1 MKNNILKYFILL
13 LSVLVILIVYLSTV
27 GIETD
32 KFNDQIKKRITLIN
46 KKIDIDLNKIKLTLD
61 PFKLKI
67 YAKTVGTTVY
77 FSKKPLALE
86 SIKTQVSLSSLI
98 KNKISSSNI
107 EVKTKSILLNDL
119 IKFIRTTNN
128 KHELFILEKI
138 VKKGHVII
146 DLSLNIDEKGKL
158 KNDYI
163 IEGLIKDASINFLD
177 RANFKNINF
186 NFNFQKDNYHFDK
199 INFKAEEV
207 DFISKKLNVKRKKNS
222 FLIDA
227 VVENDQSSLNSN
239 ILKLLNLSFE
249 NIIVDDTKFKTNNE
263 FSLEINEKFKVKN
276 VILNSDINITQL
288 KYKNLKIINKYFP
301 EVDDLILLDNHKLNL
316 NYKDKNLSIK
326 GEGQIQFNAEE
337 VDDIKYFINK
347 KDNDLSIDSELFLKN
362 IVLEQQ
368 DFLKIFFPQT
378 NKNINFNNQK
388 LKINFKNNNLTFSGY
403 GKFKIDKDFEDI
415 DYLIEKEKNKI
426 SFNTNLNVKNTKFII
441 DNINYEKRDDSQMY
455 LQINGEI
462 KNNKNLNINNFI
474 INEENNNIKIKNLS
488 LNDSNQIIKVDEAN
502 FNYVDIENKK
512 NIYNIKKVE
521 GKKYL
526 IDGTLFNANSL
537 ISNLLDADDKKE
549 NNFFENNISMDLNFD
564 EVYLDKVYFVKDL
577 KGKINIINNKVEEA
591 DILAFYNNSQNIKF
605 TIKTNNQGEKITTL
619 FSSKAK
625 PLVDRYKF
633 IKGFKDDR
641 EGYLDF
647 YSLKKDG
654 VSTSK
659 LVIDNFK
666 VKEIPALA
674 KLLALASLQGIAD
687 LLTGEGIRFTDFEMN
702 FTNQDKLMKIQ
713 ELYAIGPAISIL
725 LEGYI
730 EEDKLI
736 SLRGTLVPATT
747 INRSIASIPLL
758 GDLLIGKKVGDGVFG
773 VSFKIKG
780 PPKDLETTVNPIKTL
795 TPRFITRTLE
805 KIKKN

>member
-13 LSVLVILIVYLSTV
+13 LSVLVIITVYLSFV
-27 GIETD
+27 GIETN
-32 KFNDQIKKRITLIN
+32 KFNDQIKKRISLIN
-46 KKIDIDLNKIKLTLD
+46 KNIDIDLKKIKLTLD

-67 YAKTVGTTVY
+67 YAKTIGTTLY
-77 FSKKPLALE
+77 FSKRPLELE

-107 EVKTKSILLNDL
+107 EIQTKSILLNDL
-119 IKFIRTTNN
+119 IKFIRTINN
-128 KHELFILEKI
+128 KPQLFILEKI

-146 DLSLNIDEKGKL
+146 DLSLNIDENGKF
-158 KNDYI
+158 KNDYK
-163 IEGLIKDASINFLD
+163 IEGLIKDASIDFLNK
-177 RANFKNINF
+177 ANLKNINF
-186 NFNFQKDNYHFDK
+186 NFNFQKDNYHFDE
-199 INFKAEEV
+199 INFNVEEV
-207 DFISKKLNVKRKKNS
+207 NFISKTLNIKKKKNS
-222 FLIDA
+222 FLVDA
-227 VVENDQSSLNSN
+227 VIETDQSSLNLN

-249 NIIVDDTKFKTNNE
+249 NIVIDEAKFKTNNE
-263 FSLEINEKFKVKN
+263 FSLEIDEKFKVKN
-276 VILNSDINITQL
+276 IILSSDINITQL
-288 KYKNLKIINKYFP
+288 KYKNLKIIKNYFP
-301 EVDDLILLDNHKLNL
+301 EVDNLILLDNHKLNL
-316 NYKDKNLSIK
+316 NYKDNNLSIS
-326 GEGQIQFNAEE
+326 GEGQIKLNANEADE
-337 VDDIKYFINK
+337 IKYLINK
-347 KDNDLSIDSELFLKN
+347 KDKDLSIDSELFVKN

-368 DFLKIFFPQT
+368 DSLKIFFPQI
-378 NKNINFNNQK
+378 NKKIDFNNQK
-388 LKINFKNNNLTFSGY
+388 LRIKFKNNNLTFSGS
-403 GKFKIDKDFEDI
+403 GKFKIDKDFEEI
-415 DYLIEKEKNKI
+415 DYIIEKKENKI
-426 SFNTNLNVKNTKFII
+426 NFNTNLNITNTKFTI
-441 DNINYEKRDDSQMY
+441 DNINYQKKDGSNMN
-455 LQINGEI
+455 LQINGEL
-462 KNNKNLNINNFI
+462 KNNKNLNINSFVL
-474 INEENNNIKIKNLS
+474 NEEDNNIKIKNLS
-488 LNDSNQIIKVDEAN
+488 LNNFNQLIEIDQVN
-502 FNYVDIENKK
+502 FNYLDTENKK
-512 NIYNIKKVE
+512 NNYNIKKIE
-521 GKKYL
+521 GQKYL
-526 IDGTLFNANSL
+526 IDGTSFNANSL

-549 NNFFENNISMDLNFD
+549 NNFFENNISIDLNLD
-564 EVYLDKVYFVKDL
+564 EVYFDKIYFVKDL
-577 KGKINIINNKVEEA
+577 DGKININNNKVAEA
-591 DILAFYNNSQNIKF
+591 DILASFKNSQNIKF
-605 TIKTNNQGEKITTL
+605 TIRTNNQGEKITTL
-619 FSSKAK
+619 TSSMAK

-633 IKGFKDDR
+633 IKGFKDGR

-647 YSLKKDG
+647 YSLKKNG

-674 KLLALASLQGIAD
+674 KLLSLASLQGIAD

-702 FTNQDKLMKIQ
+702 FTNQDKIMKIE

-736 SLRGTLVPATT
+736 SLKGTLVPATT

>member
-13 LSVLVILIVYLSTV
+13 LSVLVILTVYLSTV

-32 KFNDQIKKRITLIN
+32 KFNDQIKKRILLIN
-46 KKIDIDLNKIKLTLD
+46 KKIDIDLKKIKLTLD

-77 FSKKPLALE
+77 FSKRPLALE

-128 KHELFILEKI
+128 KPELFILEKI

-146 DLSLNIDEKGKL
+146 DLSLNIDENGKL

-186 NFNFQKDNYHFDK
+186 NFNFQKDNYHFDE

-207 DFISKKLNVKRKKNS
+207 NFISKKLNVKKKKNS

-227 VVENDQSSLNSN
+227 IVENDQSSLNSN

-249 NIIVDDTKFKTNNE
+249 NIIIDDAKFKTNNE
-263 FSLEINEKFKVKN
+263 FSLEIDEKFKVKN
-276 VILNSDINITQL
+276 IILNSDINITQL
-288 KYKNLKIINKYFP
+288 KYKNLKIINKYFSK
-301 EVDDLILLDNHKLNL
+301 VDDLILLDNHKLNL
-316 NYKDKNLSIK
+316 NYKDKNLSIN
-326 GEGQIQFNAEE
+326 GEGQIQLNTGE
-337 VDDIKYFINK
+337 VDEIKYFINK
-347 KDNDLSIDSELFLKN
+347 KDKDLSIDSELFLKN

-378 NKNINFNNQK
+378 NENINFNNQK
-388 LKINFKNNNLTFSGY
+388 LKINFKNNNLTFSGS
-403 GKFKIDKDFEDI
+403 GKFKIDKDFEEI
-415 DYLIEKEKNKI
+415 DYFIEKNENKI
-426 SFNTNLNVKNTKFII
+426 SFNTNLNVKNTKFKI
-441 DNINYEKRDDSQMY
+441 DNINYKKKDKSKMN

-462 KNNKNLNINNFI
+462 KNNKNLNINSFI
-474 INEENNNIKIKNLS
+474 INEENNNIKIKNLF
-488 LNDSNQIIKVDEAN
+488 LNDSNQIIKIDQAN
-502 FNYVDIENKK
+502 FNYLDTENKK
-512 NIYNIKKVE
+512 NNYNIKKVE
-521 GKKYL
+521 GQNYL
-526 IDGTLFNANSL
+526 IDGTSFNANSL

-549 NNFFENNISMDLNFD
+549 NNLFENNVSMDLNFK
-564 EVYLDKVYFVKDL
+564 KVYFDKIHFVKDL
-577 KGKINIINNKVEEA
+577 NGKIKIINNKVEGA

-605 TIKTNNQGEKITTL
+605 TIRTNDQGEKITTL

-730 EEDKLI
+730 EENKLI

>member
-13 LSVLVILIVYLSTV
+13 LSVLIILIAYFSTV

-32 KFNDQIKKRITLIN
+32 KFNDQIKKRISLIN
-46 KKIDIDLNKIKLTLD
+46 KKIDIDLKKIKLTLD

-67 YAKTVGTTVY
+67 YAKTVGPTVY
-77 FSKKPLALE
+77 FSKKSLALE

-128 KHELFILEKI
+128 KPQLFILEKI
-138 VKKGHVII
+138 VKKGHII
-146 DLSLNIDEKGKL
+146 LDLNLNIDENGKI
-158 KNDYI
+158 KNDYEI
-163 IEGLIKDASINFLD
+163 VGLVKAASINFLNNE
-177 RANFKNINF
+177 NFKNINF
-186 NFNFQKDNYHFDK
+186 NFNFQKDNYLLNE
-199 INFKAEEV
+199 INFRAGEV
-207 DFISKKLNVKRKKNS
+207 NFTSKKLNIKKKKNS
-222 FLIDA
+222 FLVDA
-227 VVENDQSSLNSN
+227 IVENDQSSLNSN
-239 ILKLLNLSFE
+239 ILKLINLSFE
-249 NIIVDDTKFKTNNE
+249 NIIIDDAKFKTNNK
-263 FSLEINEKFKVKN
+263 FSLEIDEKFKVKN
-276 VILNSDINITQL
+276 IILSSDINITQL
-288 KYKNLKIINKYFP
+288 KCKKFNIIDNYFL
-301 EVDDLILLDNHKLNL
+301 EVNDLILLDNHKLNL
-316 NYKDKNLSIK
+316 NYKDNNLSIN
-326 GEGQIQFNAEE
+326 GEGQIQLNNDKADE
-337 VDDIKYFINK
+337 IKYSINK
-347 KDNDLSIDSELFLKN
+347 KDKNLSIDSELFLKN
-362 IVLEQQ
+362 IFLKQQ
-368 DFLKIFFPQT
+368 DFLKIFFPEI
-378 NKNINFNNQK
+378 NKGINFNNQK
-388 LKINFKNNNLTFSGY
+388 LKINFKNNNLTFSGS
-403 GKFKIDKDFEDI
+403 GKFKIDKDFEEI
-415 DYLIEKEKNKI
+415 DYFIQKKENKI
-426 SFNTNLNVKNTKFII
+426 SFNTNLNVKNTKFKI
-441 DNINYEKRDDSQMY
+441 DNINYKKKDKSKMK
-455 LQINGEI
+455 LLINGEL
-462 KNNKNLNINNFI
+462 KNNKNLNINKLI
-474 INEENNNIKIKNLS
+474 LNEGDNNIKIRNLS
-488 LNDSNQIIKVDEAN
+488 LNDSNQIIKIDQAN
-502 FNYVDIENKK
+502 FDYLDTENKK
-512 NIYNIKKVE
+512 NNYNIKKVD
-521 GKKYL
+521 GQNYL
-526 IDGTLFNANSL
+526 IDGTSFNANSL
-537 ISNLLDADDKKE
+537 ISNLLDTDDKKE
-549 NNFFENNISMDLNFD
+549 INIFENNVRMELNFE
-564 EVYLDKVYFVKDL
+564 EVYLDKINFIKNL
-577 KGKINIINNKVEEA
+577 IGNINIVNNKVEEA
-591 DILAFYNNSQNIKF
+591 DLLAFYNNSQKIKF
-605 TIKTNNQGEKITTL
+605 TIRSNDQGEKITTL

-633 IKGFKDDR
+633 IKGFRDDK

-674 KLLALASLQGIAD
+674 KLLALSSLQGIAD

-730 EEDKLI
+730 EENKLI

-780 PPKDLETTVNPIKTL
+780 PPKDLETIVNPIKTL

>member
-1 MKNNILKYFILL
+1 MKNNFLKYFILL
-13 LSVLVILIVYLSTV
+13 LSVLVILTVYLSTV

-32 KFNDQIKKRITLIN
+32 KFNNQIKKRISLIN
-46 KKIDIDLNKIKLTLD
+46 KNIDIDLKKIKLILN

-67 YAKTVGTTVY
+67 YAKTVGTIVY
-77 FSKKPLALE
+77 FAKRPLALE

-98 KNKISSSNI
+98 KNEISSSNI
-107 EVKTKSILLNDL
+107 EVTTKSILLNDL

-128 KHELFILEKI
+128 KPELFILEKI

-146 DLSLNIDEKGKL
+146 DLSLNIDENGKL

-163 IEGLIKDASINFLD
+163 MEGLIKDASINFLN
-177 RANFKNINF
+177 RGNFKNINF
-186 NFNFQKDNYHFDK
+186 NFNFQKDNYQFDE

-207 DFISKKLNVKRKKNS
+207 NFISKKINVKKRKNS

-227 VVENDQSSLNSN
+227 IVENDQSSLNSN

-249 NIIVDDTKFKTNNE
+249 NIIVNDAKFKTNNE
-263 FSLEINEKFKVKN
+263 FSLEIDEKFKVKN
-276 VILNSDINITQL
+276 IILNSDINITQL

-301 EVDDLILLDNHKLNL
+301 EVDDLIFLDNHKLNL
-316 NYKDKNLSIK
+316 KYKDKNLSIN
-326 GEGQIQFNAEE
+326 GEGQIQLNTGEIDE
-337 VDDIKYFINK
+337 IKYFINK
-347 KDNDLSIDSELFLKN
+347 KDRDLSIDSELFLKN

-368 DFLKIFFPQT
+368 DFLKIFFYQA
-378 NKNINFNNQK
+378 NENINFNNQK
-388 LKINFKNNNLTFSGY
+388 LKINFNNNNLTFSGS
-403 GKFKIDKDFEDI
+403 GKIKIDKDFEEI
-415 DYLIEKEKNKI
+415 DYFIEKNENKI
-426 SFNTNLNVKNTKFII
+426 SFNTNLNVKNTKFKI
-441 DNINYEKRDDSQMY
+441 DNINYKKQDKSQMN

-462 KNNKNLNINNFI
+462 KNKKNLNIKSII
-474 INEENNNIKIKNLS
+474 INEENNKIKIKNLF
-488 LNDSNQIIKVDEAN
+488 LNDSNQIIKIDQAN
-502 FNYVDIENKK
+502 FNYLDTENKK
-512 NIYNIKKVE
+512 NNYNIKKVE
-521 GKKYL
+521 GQNYL
-526 IDGTLFNANSL
+526 IYGTSFNANSL
-537 ISNLLDADDKKE
+537 ISNLLDADDKKG
-549 NNFFENNISMDLNFD
+549 NNLFENKVSMELNFE
-564 EVYLDKVYFVKDL
+564 EVYLDKIHFVKNL
-577 KGKINIINNKVEEA
+577 NGKININNNKVEEA

-605 TIKTNNQGEKITTL
+605 TIKTNEQGEKITTL

-730 EEDKLI
+730 EENKLI

-758 GDLLIGKKVGDGVFG
+758 GDLLIGKKVGDGIFG

>member
-13 LSVLVILIVYLSTV
+13 LSVLVIFIVYLSTV

-32 KFNDQIKKRITLIN
+32 KFNDQIKKRISLIN
-46 KKIDIDLNKIKLTLD
+46 KKIDLDLNKIKLTLD

-77 FSKKPLALE
+77 FSKRPVALE

-119 IKFIRTTNN
+119 IKFIRATTN
-128 KHELFILEKI
+128 KPELFILEKI

-146 DLSLNIDEKGKL
+146 DLSLNINEKGKL

-177 RANFKNINF
+177 SANFKNINF

-249 NIIVDDTKFKTNNE
+249 NIIVNDAKFKTSNE
-263 FSLEINEKFKVKN
+263 FSLEIDEKFKVKN

-316 NYKDKNLSIK
+316 NYKDKKLSIK
-326 GEGQIQFNAEE
+326 GKGQIQFNAEE
-337 VDDIKYFINK
+337 VDEIKYFINK
-347 KDNDLSIDSELFLKN
+347 KDKDLSIDSELFLKN

-388 LKINFKNNNLTFSGY
+388 LKINFKNNNITFSGS
-403 GKFKIDKDFEDI
+403 GKLKIDKDFEDI

-426 SFNTNLNVKNTKFII
+426 SFNTNLKAKNTKFII
-441 DNINYEKRDDSQMY
+441 DNINYEKKDDSLMY
-455 LQINGEI
+455 LQINGEL
-462 KNNKNLNINNFI
+462 KNYKNLNINNFI
-474 INEENNNIKIKNLS
+474 INEGNNNIKIKNLS
-488 LNDSNQIIKVDEAN
+488 LNESNQIIKIDQAN
-502 FNYVDIENKK
+502 FNYVDTENKK
-512 NIYNIKKVE
+512 NNYNIKKVK
-521 GKKYL
+521 GQKYL
-526 IDGTLFNANSL
+526 IDGTSFNANSL

-549 NNFFENNISMDLNFD
+549 NNLFENNISMDLNFN
-564 EVYLDKVYFVKDL
+564 EVYFDKIYFVKDL
-577 KGKINIINNKVEEA
+577 NGKINIVNNKVVKA

-605 TIKTNNQGEKITTL
+605 TIRTNDQGEKITTL

-647 YSLKKDG
+647 YSLKKNG
-654 VSTSK
+654 ISTSK

-702 FTNQDKLMKIQ
+702 FTNQDKIMKIQ

-730 EEDKLI
+730 EENKLI

>member
-13 LSVLVILIVYLSTV
+13 LSVLVILIAYLSTV

-32 KFNDQIKKRITLIN
+32 KLNDQIKKRILLIN
-46 KKIDIDLNKIKLTLD
+46 EKIDLDLKKIKLTLD
-61 PFKLKI
+61 PFKLKV

-77 FSKKPLALE
+77 FSKRPLALE
-86 SIKTQVSLSSLI
+86 SIKTEVSLSSLI

-128 KHELFILEKI
+128 KPQLFILEKI

-146 DLSLNIDEKGKL
+146 DLNLNIDENGKI
-158 KNDYI
+158 KNDYEI
-163 IEGLIKDASINFLD
+163 VGLIKDANINFLNK
-177 RANFKNINF
+177 ANFKNINL
-186 NFNFQKDNYHFDK
+186 NFNFQKDNYLFNE
-199 INFKAEEV
+199 INFKAKEV
-207 DFISKKLNVKRKKNS
+207 EFTSKKLNIKKKKNS
-222 FLIDA
+222 FLVDA
-227 VVENDQSSLNSN
+227 IVENDQSNLNSN

-249 NIIVDDTKFKTNNE
+249 NIIIDEAKFKTNNE
-263 FSLEINEKFKVKN
+263 FSFEIDEKFKVKN
-276 VILNSDINITQL
+276 IILSSDVNITQL
-288 KYKNLKIINKYFP
+288 KYKKLKIINNYFP
-301 EVDDLILLDNHKLNL
+301 EVDDLILLDNHELNL

-326 GEGQIQFNAEE
+326 GEGQIQLNANE
-337 VDDIKYFINK
+337 VDEIKYLINK
-347 KDNDLSIDSELFLKN
+347 NDKDLNIDSELFLKN

-378 NKNINFNNQK
+378 NKKIDLNNQK
-388 LKINFKNNNLTFSGY
+388 LRIKFKNNNLTFSGS
-403 GKFKIDKDFEDI
+403 GKFKIDKDFEEI
-415 DYLIEKEKNKI
+415 DYFIEKKENKI
-426 SFNTNLNVKNTKFII
+426 NFNTNLNITNTKFTI
-441 DNINYEKRDDSQMY
+441 DRINYQKKDDSKMY
-455 LQINGEI
+455 IQINGEL
-462 KNNKNLNINNFI
+462 KNNKNLNINSFVL
-474 INEENNNIKIKNLS
+474 NEENNNIKIKNLS
-488 LNDSNQIIKVDEAN
+488 LNNSNQLIKIDQVN
-502 FNYVDIENKK
+502 LNYLDTENKK
-512 NIYNIKKVE
+512 NNYNIKKIE

-526 IDGTLFNANSL
+526 IDGTSFNANSL
-537 ISNLLDADDKKE
+537 ISDLLDANENKE
-549 NNFFENNISMDLNFD
+549 KNFFENNIIVDLNLD
-564 EVYLDKVYFVKDL
+564 EVYFDKIYFVKDL
-577 KGKINIINNKVEEA
+577 DGKIKINNNKVVEA
-591 DILAFYNNSQNIKF
+591 DLLAFFNDIQNIKF
-605 TIKTNNQGEKITTL
+605 TIRTNNQGEKITTL
-619 FSSKAK
+619 TSSMAK

-633 IKGFKDDR
+633 IKGFKDGR

-647 YSLKKDG
+647 YSFKKNE

-674 KLLALASLQGIAD
+674 KLLSLASLQGIAD

-702 FTNQDKLMKIQ
+702 FTNQNKLMKIQ

-780 PPKDLETTVNPIKTL
+780 PPRNLETSVNPIKSL

>member
-1 MKNNILKYFILL
+1 MKNNIFKYFILF
-13 LSVLVILIVYLSTV
+13 LSVIVILTIYLSTV

-32 KFNDQIKKRITLIN
+32 KFNDQIKKKISIIN
-46 KKIDIDLNKIKLTLD
+46 KKIDIDLKKIKLTLD

-77 FSKKPLALE
+77 FSKRPLALE

-107 EVKTKSILLNDL
+107 EVTTRSILLNDL
-119 IKFIRTTNN
+119 IKFIGTTN
-128 KHELFILEKI
+128 KKPELFILEKI

-146 DLSLNIDEKGKL
+146 DLRLNIDENGKI
-158 KNDYI
+158 KNDYE
-163 IEGLIKDASINFLD
+163 IEGLIKDASINFLNKV
-177 RANFKNINF
+177 NFKNINF
-186 NFNFQKDNYHFDK
+186 NFNFQKDNYHFDEL
-199 INFKAEEV
+199 NFKAEEV
-207 DFISKKLNVKRKKNS
+207 NFISKKLNVKKKNNS

-227 VVENDQSSLNSN
+227 IVENDQSSLNSN
-239 ILKLLNLSFE
+239 ILKLLNLTFE
-249 NIIVDDTKFKTNNE
+249 NIIVDDAKFKTNNE
-263 FSLEINEKFKVKN
+263 FSLEIDEKFKVKN
-276 VILNSDINITQL
+276 IVLSSDINITQV
-288 KYKNLKIINKYFP
+288 KYKKLKKINNYFP

-316 NYKDKNLSIK
+316 NYKDSNLSIN
-326 GEGQIQFNAEE
+326 GEGKIQLNSDE
-337 VDDIKYFINK
+337 VDEIKYFINK
-347 KDNDLSIDSELFLKN
+347 KDKDLSIDSELFLKN
-362 IVLEQQ
+362 IVLKQQ
-368 DFLKIFFPQT
+368 EFLKMFFPQI
-378 NKNINFNNQK
+378 NENINFNNQK
-388 LKINFKNNNLTFSGY
+388 LKINYKNNKLTFSGS
-403 GKFKIDKDFEDI
+403 GKFKTDKDFEDI

-441 DNINYEKRDDSQMY
+441 DNINYEKKDDSQMY

-488 LNDSNQIIKVDEAN
+488 LNDSNQIIKIDQAN
-502 FNYVDIENKK
+502 FNYIDTENKK
-512 NIYNIKKVE
+512 NNYNIKKAE
-521 GKKYL
+521 GQNYL
-526 IDGTLFNANSL
+526 IDGTSFNANSL
-537 ISNLLDADDKKE
+537 ISNLLDANDKKE
-549 NNFFENNISMDLNFD
+549 NNLFKNNVSMNLNFD
-564 EVYLDKVYFVKDL
+564 EVYLDKIYFVKNL
-577 KGKINIINNKVEEA
+577 IGKINIVKNKIEEA
-591 DILAFYNNSQNIKF
+591 NILASYNNSQNIKF
-605 TIKTNNQGEKITTL
+605 TLKTNEQGEKITTL

>member
-13 LSVLVILIVYLSTV
+13 LSVLVILTVYLSTV

-32 KFNDQIKKRITLIN
+32 KFNDQIKKRLSLIN
-46 KKIDIDLNKIKLTLD
+46 KKIDIDLKKIKLTLD
-61 PFKLKI
+61 PLKLKI
-67 YAKTVGTTVY
+67 YATTVGTTVY
-77 FSKKPLALE
+77 FSKRPLELE

-98 KNKISSSNI
+98 RSKISSSNI
-107 EVKTKSILLNDL
+107 EVTTKSILLNDL

-128 KHELFILEKI
+128 KPELFILEKI

-146 DLSLNIDEKGKL
+146 DLRLNIDENGKF
-158 KNDYI
+158 KNDYKI
-163 IEGLIKDASINFLD
+163 KGLIKDASINLLNKG
-177 RANFKNINF
+177 NFNNINF
-186 NFNFQKDNYHFDK
+186 SFNLQKDNYLFNE
-199 INFKAEEV
+199 INFKVEEV
-207 DFISKKLNVKRKKNS
+207 NFISKKINVKKKKNS

-227 VVENDQSSLNSN
+227 IVENDQSSLNSN

-249 NIIVDDTKFKTNNE
+249 NIIIDEAKFKTNNK
-263 FSLEINEKFKVKN
+263 FSFEIDEKFKVKN
-276 VILNSDINITQL
+276 LILNSDINIFQL
-288 KYKNLKIINKYFP
+288 KYKNLKITNDYFP
-301 EVDDLILLDNHKLNL
+301 EVNDLILLDNHKLNL
-316 NYKDKNLSIK
+316 NYKDNNLLIN
-326 GEGQIQFNAEE
+326 GDGQIQLNTDELDE
-337 VDDIKYFINK
+337 IKYFINK
-347 KDNDLSIDSELFLKN
+347 KDKDLSIDAELLLKN

-368 DFLKIFFPQT
+368 DFLKIFFPKI
-378 NKNINFNNQK
+378 NKKINFNNHK
-388 LKINFKNNNLTFSGY
+388 LKINFKNNDLTFSGS
-403 GKFKIDKDFEDI
+403 GKFKVDKDFEDI
-415 DYLIEKEKNKI
+415 EYLIEKKQNKI
-426 SFNTNLNVKNTKFII
+426 SFNTNLNIKSTKFKI
-441 DNINYEKRDDSQMY
+441 DNINYEKKADTKMY
-455 LQINGEI
+455 LKINGELE
-462 KNNKNLNINNFI
+462 NNKNLKINNLI
-474 INEENNNIKIKNLS
+474 INEKNNNIKIKNLS
-488 LNDSNQIIKVDEAN
+488 LNNTNQIIKVDHAN
-502 FNYVDIENKK
+502 FDYLDTENKK
-512 NIYNIKKVE
+512 NNYNVKKSE
-521 GKKYL
+521 GQNYL
-526 IDGTLFNANSL
+526 IYGNSFNANSL

-549 NNFFENNISMDLNFD
+549 KNLFENNISIDLNLDEVYFD
-564 EVYLDKVYFVKDL
+564 EVSFVKDL

-591 DILAFYNNSQNIKF
+591 DILAFFSNSQNIKF
-605 TIKTNNQGEKITTL
+605 TIRTNDQGEKITTL

-747 INRSIASIPLL
+747 INRSIASIPLI
-758 GDLLIGKKVGDGVFG
+758 GDLLIGTKVGDGVFG